1 LIKMTQI
8 RIYKGFGTSVIVVVT
23 FINSDNLYMTL
34 CLRPAINL
42 QLTILISVSDC
53 CRLVEPVGTRPQD
66 FEPGIIPILIV
77 NY

>member
-1 LIKMTQI
+1 MRL
-8 RIYKGFGTSVIVVVT
+8 YKEFGTSVIVAT

-42 QLTILISVSDC
+42 QLTILIFVSDC
-53 CRLVEPVGTRPQD
+53 RTRLVEPVGTRPQD
-66 FEPGIIPILIV
+66 LGPGIIPILIV